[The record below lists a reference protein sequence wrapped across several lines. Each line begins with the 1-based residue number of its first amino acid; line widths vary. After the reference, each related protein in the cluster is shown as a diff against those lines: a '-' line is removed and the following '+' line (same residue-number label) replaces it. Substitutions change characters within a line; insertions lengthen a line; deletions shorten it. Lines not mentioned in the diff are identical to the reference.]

1 MLGSPIEGGRQSM
14 SHKNICNIEN
24 TIAFIEEHLNEKLDL
39 ETVAEAMHYSKYHLH
54 RMFGEITGI
63 TLHDYVIRR
72 QLTEA
77 AKLLVFSERPV
88 LDIAIC
94 CGYESQQAFAAA
106 FKAMYK
112 LPPAK
117 FREKGEFYPLQL
129 RYSLSEDME
138 GKRLT
143 AEGIRPAG
151 EKDIP
156 AWMELVRLAI
166 DGYPHLNEEEYLRKL
181 REHIEKGQALI
192 LKENELAAGVLAFSY
207 ETGSIEFFGVH
218 PQYRK
223 GNIARLFLDKLM
235 EEFLPGQDISITT
248 YREGDRADTGYRK
261 GLKGL
266 GFAERELLTEFGYP
280 TQRFVL
286 SVPDMEGGCDGN

>member
-1 MLGSPIEGGRQSM
+1 M

-39 ETVAEAMHYSKYHLH
+39 EAVAEAMHYSKYHLH

-112 LPPAK
+112 LPPAR

-129 RYSLSEDME
+129 RYSLSEDMD

>member
-1 MLGSPIEGGRQSM
+1 M

-24 TIAFIEEHLNEKLDL
+24 TIAFIEEHLSEKLDL
-39 ETVAEAMHYSKYHLH
+39 EAVAEAMHYSKYHLH

-112 LPPAK
+112 LLPAR

-129 RYSLSEDME
+129 RYSISEDME

-143 AEGIRPAG
+143 AEAIRPAG
-151 EKDIP
+151 EEDIP

-223 GNIARLFLDKLM
+223 GNIARLFLDKIM
-235 EEFLPGQDISITT
+235 EELLPGQDISITT

>member
-1 MLGSPIEGGRQSM
+1 M

-24 TIAFIEEHLNEKLDL
+24 TIAFIEEHLSEKLDL
-39 ETVAEAMHYSKYHLH
+39 EAVAEAMHYSKYHLH

-112 LPPAK
+112 LPPAR

-143 AEGIRPAG
+143 AEAIRPAG
-151 EKDIP
+151 EEDIP

-166 DGYPHLNEEEYLRKL
+166 DGYPHLNEEEYLWKL

-192 LKENELAAGVLAFSY
+192 LKENEPAAGVLAFSY

-235 EEFLPGQDISITT
+235 EELLPGQDISITT

>member
-1 MLGSPIEGGRQSM
+1 M

-39 ETVAEAMHYSKYHLH
+39 EAVAEAMHYSKYHLH

-77 AKLLVFSERPV
+77 AKLLVFSERLV

-112 LPPAK
+112 LPPAR

-129 RYSLSEDME
+129 RYSLSENME

-143 AEGIRPAG
+143 AEGIRTAG
-151 EKDIP
+151 EEDIP

-166 DGYPHLNEEEYLRKL
+166 DGYPHLNEEQYLRKL

-192 LKENELAAGVLAFSY
+192 LKENDLAAGVLAFSY

-235 EEFLPGQDISITT
+235 EELLPGQDISITT

>member
-1 MLGSPIEGGRQSM
+1 M

-24 TIAFIEEHLNEKLDL
+24 TIAFIEEHLSEKLDL
-39 ETVAEAMHYSKYHLH
+39 EAVAEAMHYSKYHLH

-112 LPPAK
+112 LPPAR

-143 AEGIRPAG
+143 AEAIRPAG
-151 EKDIP
+151 EEDIP

-223 GNIARLFLDKLM
+223 GNIARLFLDKIM
-235 EEFLPGQDISITT
+235 EELLPGQDISITT